1 MPKQTLAKH
10 DAAKR
15 AAQYLLRE
23 GLASY
28 AEVAA
33 LTGKSRQGVRKW
45 AIELDAETARQDHL
59 AKIWH
64 EALCK
69 VSK

>member
-10 DAAKR
+10 DAVKT

-23 GLASY
+23 GLATY

-45 AIELDAETARQDHL
+45 AIELGAETARQDHL
-59 AKIWH
+59 AKLWKD
-64 EALCK
+64 AVRQNK
-69 VSK
+69 

>member
-1 MPKQTLAKH
+1 MPKQTLSKH
-10 DAAKR
+10 DASKA
-15 AAQYLLRE
+15 AAQHLLKN

-45 AIELDAETARQDHL
+45 AIELGAETARQDHL
-59 AKIWH
+59 AKIWR
-64 EALCK
+64 EALRK
-69 VSK
+69 G

>member
-1 MPKQTLAKH
+1 MPKQTLPDH
-10 DAAKR
+10 DVAKR
-15 AAQYLLRE
+15 AAQQLLKS

-45 AIELDAETARQDHL
+45 GIELGAETARQDHL
-59 AKIWH
+59 EKIWR
-64 EALCK
+64 EALRQNR
-69 VSK
+69 